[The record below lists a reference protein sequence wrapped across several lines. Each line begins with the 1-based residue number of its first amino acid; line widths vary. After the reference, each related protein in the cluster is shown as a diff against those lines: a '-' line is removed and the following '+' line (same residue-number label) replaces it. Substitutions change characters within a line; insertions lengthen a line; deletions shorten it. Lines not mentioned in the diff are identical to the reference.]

1 MKSNVGGH
9 SNWQDNNLNAYA
21 TGTAIFLQTFQ
32 SKGHENHYDNNTII
46 QMAGELTAPSAV
58 IDPDPYIN

>member
-1 MKSNVGGH
+1 MKSNEGGH

-46 QMAGELTAPSAV
+46 QMAGE
-58 IDPDPYIN
+58 